1 MMTDPITEIRALLM
15 QFAASGLKDM
25 YFRSQDWTVFM
36 AQRDGAAN
44 PMQLA
49 GGQLATVCAPH
60 LGLFEPACAAGDHV
74 AAGQIIAMI
83 DVLGR
88 KTEVTSAVPGR
99 VVAVH
104 FAARDLVEFGEVLAD
119 IEAG

>member
-44 PMQLA
+44 PMQLP
-49 GGQLATVCAPH
+49 GRQLETVRAPH

-74 AAGQIIAMI
+74 AAGQIIAMV

-104 FAARDLVEFGEVLAD
+104 FAPHDLVEFGDVLAE